1 MRKVLS
7 NTKMLA
13 DRISKNKKHSF
24 ANPPKEGPSETAPN
38 ETDVIESKA
47 MKDLMVAGR

>member
-13 DRISKNKKHSF
+13 DRISKNKIHSF